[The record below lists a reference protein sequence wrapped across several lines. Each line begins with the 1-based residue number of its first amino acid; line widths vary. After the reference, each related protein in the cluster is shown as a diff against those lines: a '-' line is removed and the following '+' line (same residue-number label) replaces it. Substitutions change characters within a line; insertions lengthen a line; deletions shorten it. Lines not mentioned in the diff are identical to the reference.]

1 MRADAAAKKG
11 VGGGVSIG
19 ELPQTFEVNR
29 MFGMVLVACLGLVP
43 LEDPAELARTY
54 AAAIEKVN
62 TKHAQSPGKAREDEL
77 VKELPGKAREAFEEL
92 LKFKAADPLVEAL
105 VVAAN
110 AAAELDL
117 EVEYE
122 RARARVE
129 QLDVAQANKLGLLV
143 SRERFQVRGTQG
155 LDRKYCEHFADVL
168 DAVLDGYDEVFGLT
182 DFSKVPG
189 KKLRVLVHLEASID
203 RPPHFAPEFPFH
215 SQVDFPVADAS
226 GLRSPTSDGKFLF
239 YGLCHELGHVLAM
252 WGDVQREA
260 DHHAWA
266 HYTGV
271 TIVEHISRE
280 KKYEKV
286 IDGLDDV
293 RWRSLEKERKE
304 LAERAPD
311 LGTREGVMAALVGL
325 HDTVGPRAIGS
336 ALEWIESKK
345 EERRVNRVRYF
356 EFETLKKAL
365 LAGAKRPTDKAAI
378 ERCLP

>member
-1 MRADAAAKKG
+1 
-11 VGGGVSIG
+11 
-19 ELPQTFEVNR
+19 

-43 LEDPAELARTY
+43 LEEPAELARTY

-62 TKHAQSPGKAREDEL
+62 TKHAANPGKTREDEL
-77 VKELPGKAREAFEEL
+77 VKELPGKARDAFEEL

-117 EVEYE
+117 EVDYE
-122 RARARVE
+122 RARERVAT
-129 QLDVAQANKLGLLV
+129 LDAAAGNKLGLLV

-182 DFSKVPG
+182 AFSKVPG

-203 RPPHFAPEFPFH
+203 SPPHFAPEFPFH

-271 TIVEHISRE
+271 TIVEHLSRE

-304 LAERAPD
+304 LAERTPD
-311 LGTREGVMAALVGL
+311 LSTREGVMAALVGL
-325 HDTVGPRAIGS
+325 HDSVGPRAIGT
-336 ALEWIESKK
+336 ALETIEAKH

-356 EFETLKKAL
+356 EFATLRKAL
-365 LAGAKRPTDKAAI
+365 LAGTKKPTDKAAI